1 MNKEERS
8 IAVDEAEQVQDGNG
22 VTILDLFNAVRKHVI
37 TAVVTLVIVMVAIC
51 AYTFTRTPQYTATSE
66 FLATYRS
73 SAAASGASS
82 NASELSSGA
91 NYINSQIQT
100 YPQLVKTES
109 VLQPVIDD
117 LGLDT
122 TVKELAES
130 VTASNPDGTMLVD
143 ISVNDPD
150 PKQASSIANS
160 VAENLRKQVT
170 STIYSDEGDKIIS
183 PVNLTVV
190 QQAYA
195 PASPSSPNVKLNLAA
210 GLAVGVILGI
220 VVAFIKDLLD
230 TRVRRDSDVTAVIDA
245 PVLGSLSRNEAY
257 AGTSPVIISR
267 PASRE
272 AEEIRRLRTNVMF
285 VLPDE
290 PLSNVIVV
298 TSTGPSEGKTTL
310 SVNLATAFA
319 ENGSKVLLID
329 ADVRNPSVSKALG
342 IEGAV
347 GLTHLITN
355 RVSSHDAIQ
364 RYWKPN
370 FHVLP
375 AGKQTMNPSILLNS
389 RAMKALVEQVSGA
402 YDYVIIDTA
411 PMQVANDA
419 AVFAKEGPE
428 LLLVAG
434 LGVTEKKLLRQTGH
448 ELSTLSIDP
457 VGLAMNYGET
467 EKPQK
472 GGYYYYGD
480 ESDDNG
486 KKRQIQHKKSEKT
499 YGCTRGAG
507 RGVQPQRPQRGRR
520 GVRQPVEH
528 QRQAVYVPGSE
539 GHSRH
544 DHRRQGT
551 GRPHVLFLRHVEGD
565 QGPSGCDPLPC
576 GGPVR
581 AASSGAL
588 GRHPYGRHDSR
599 SGLAACEVGQV
610 RLHVS
615 EAW

>member
-22 VTILDLFNAVRKHVI
+22 VTILDLFNAVRRHVI

-51 AYTFTRTPQYTATSE
+51 AYTFTCTPQYTATSE
-66 FLATYRS
+66 LLATYRS

-82 NASELSSGA
+82 NAGELSSGA

-122 TVKELAES
+122 TVKGLAAS
-130 VTASNPDGTMLVD
+130 VTASNPDDTMLVD
-143 ISVNDPD
+143 ISVNNPD

-195 PASPSSPNVKLNLAA
+195 PASPAHPTSSSIWRQVLRSVSFSASWLPLSS
-210 GLAVGVILGI
+210 
-220 VVAFIKDLLD
+220 LLD

-298 TSTGPSEGKTTL
+298 TSAGPSEGKTTL

-319 ENGSKVLLID
+319 ENGSKGT
-329 ADVRNPSVSKALG
+329 ADRCRCAQPLGEQGSAL
-342 IEGAV
+342 
-347 GLTHLITN
+347 
-355 RVSSHDAIQ
+355 RVQWA
-364 RYWKPN
+364 
-370 FHVLP
+370 
-375 AGKQTMNPSILLNS
+375 
-389 RAMKALVEQVSGA
+389 
-402 YDYVIIDTA
+402 
-411 PMQVANDA
+411 
-419 AVFAKEGPE
+419 
-428 LLLVAG
+428 
-434 LGVTEKKLLRQTGH
+434 
-448 ELSTLSIDP
+448 
-457 VGLAMNYGET
+457 
-467 EKPQK
+467 
-472 GGYYYYGD
+472 
-480 ESDDNG
+480 
-486 KKRQIQHKKSEKT
+486 
-499 YGCTRGAG
+499 
-507 RGVQPQRPQRGRR
+507 
-520 GVRQPVEH
+520 
-528 QRQAVYVPGSE
+528 
-539 GHSRH
+539 
-544 DHRRQGT
+544 
-551 GRPHVLFLRHVEGD
+551 
-565 QGPSGCDPLPC
+565 
-576 GGPVR
+576 
-581 AASSGAL
+581 
-588 GRHPYGRHDSR
+588 
-599 SGLAACEVGQV
+599 
-610 RLHVS
+610 
-615 EAW
+615 

>member
-66 FLATYRS
+66 LLATYRS

-82 NASELSSGA
+82 NAVELSSGA

-100 YPQLVKTES
+100 YPQLIKTES

-122 TVKELAES
+122 TVKELAAS

-195 PASPSSPNVKLNLAA
+195 PASPSSPNVKLNMAI
-210 GLAVGVILGI
+210 GLVSGI
-220 VVAFIKDLLD
+220 VLGVMVALIKDLLD
-230 TRVRRDSDVTAVIDA
+230 TRVRRDSDVTTVIDA

-257 AGTSPVIISR
+257 VGTSPVIISS

-298 TSTGPSEGKTTL
+298 TSAGPSEGKTTL

-434 LGVTEKKLLRQTGH
+434 LGVTEKKLLRQTGR

-486 KKRQIQHKKSEKT
+486 RKRQIQHKKSEKMKK
-499 YGCTRGAG
+499 
-507 RGVQPQRPQRGRR
+507 
-520 GVRQPVEH
+520 
-528 QRQAVYVPGSE
+528 
-539 GHSRH
+539 
-544 DHRRQGT
+544 D
-551 GRPHVLFLRHVEGD
+551 
-565 QGPSGCDPLPC
+565 
-576 GGPVR
+576 
-581 AASSGAL
+581 
-588 GRHPYGRHDSR
+588 
-599 SGLAACEVGQV
+599 
-610 RLHVS
+610 
-615 EAW
+615 

>member
-195 PASPSSPNVKLNLAA
+195 PASPVHLTSSS
-210 GLAVGVILGI
+210 IC
-220 VVAFIKDLLD
+220 
-230 TRVRRDSDVTAVIDA
+230 RQ
-245 PVLGSLSRNEAY
+245 VLRSVSFSASWLPLSRICW
-257 AGTSPVIISR
+257 TP
-267 PASRE
+267 
-272 AEEIRRLRTNVMF
+272 
-285 VLPDE
+285 
-290 PLSNVIVV
+290 
-298 TSTGPSEGKTTL
+298 
-310 SVNLATAFA
+310 
-319 ENGSKVLLID
+319 
-329 ADVRNPSVSKALG
+329 
-342 IEGAV
+342 
-347 GLTHLITN
+347 
-355 RVSSHDAIQ
+355 
-364 RYWKPN
+364 
-370 FHVLP
+370 
-375 AGKQTMNPSILLNS
+375 
-389 RAMKALVEQVSGA
+389 
-402 YDYVIIDTA
+402 
-411 PMQVANDA
+411 
-419 AVFAKEGPE
+419 VFAAILMLP
-428 LLLVAG
+428 LLSML
-434 LGVTEKKLLRQTGH
+434 
-448 ELSTLSIDP
+448 P
-457 VGLAMNYGET
+457 YW
-467 EKPQK
+467 
-472 GGYYYYGD
+472 
-480 ESDDNG
+480 
-486 KKRQIQHKKSEKT
+486 
-499 YGCTRGAG
+499 G
-507 RGVQPQRPQRGRR
+507 R
-520 GVRQPVEH
+520 
-528 QRQAVYVPGSE
+528 
-539 GHSRH
+539 
-544 DHRRQGT
+544 
-551 GRPHVLFLRHVEGD
+551 
-565 QGPSGCDPLPC
+565 
-576 GGPVR
+576 
-581 AASSGAL
+581 
-588 GRHPYGRHDSR
+588 
-599 SGLAACEVGQV
+599 
-610 RLHVS
+610 
-615 EAW
+615 

>member
-66 FLATYRS
+66 LLATYRS

-109 VLQPVIDD
+109 ALQPVIDD

-130 VTASNPDGTMLVD
+130 VTASNPDGTMLVE
-143 ISVNDPD
+143 ISVNNPD

-195 PASPSSPNVKLNLAA
+195 PASPAHPTSSSIWRQVLRSVSFSASWLPLSRICWN
-210 GLAVGVILGI
+210 
-220 VVAFIKDLLD
+220 

-310 SVNLATAFA
+310 STNLATAFA

-419 AVFAKEGPE
+419 AVFAKDGPE

-499 YGCTRGAG
+499 KK
-507 RGVQPQRPQRGRR
+507 
-520 GVRQPVEH
+520 
-528 QRQAVYVPGSE
+528 
-539 GHSRH
+539 
-544 DHRRQGT
+544 D
-551 GRPHVLFLRHVEGD
+551 
-565 QGPSGCDPLPC
+565 
-576 GGPVR
+576 
-581 AASSGAL
+581 
-588 GRHPYGRHDSR
+588 
-599 SGLAACEVGQV
+599 
-610 RLHVS
+610 
-615 EAW
+615 

>member
-22 VTILDLFNAVRKHVI
+22 VTILDLFNVVRRHVI

-51 AYTFTRTPQYTATSE
+51 AYTFTCTPQYTATSE
-66 FLATYRS
+66 LLATYRS

-82 NASELSSGA
+82 NAGELSSGA

-122 TVKELAES
+122 TVKGLAAS
-130 VTASNPDGTMLVD
+130 VTASNPDDTMLVD
-143 ISVNDPD
+143 ISVNNPD

-257 AGTSPVIISR
+257 VGTSPVIISR

-290 PLSNVIVV
+290 PLSNVI
-298 TSTGPSEGKTTL
+298 GP
-310 SVNLATAFA
+310 FA
-319 ENGSKVLLID
+319 V
-329 ADVRNPSVSKALG
+329 
-342 IEGAV
+342 
-347 GLTHLITN
+347 
-355 RVSSHDAIQ
+355 
-364 RYWKPN
+364 W
-370 FHVLP
+370 
-375 AGKQTMNPSILLNS
+375 
-389 RAMKALVEQVSGA
+389 
-402 YDYVIIDTA
+402 
-411 PMQVANDA
+411 
-419 AVFAKEGPE
+419 
-428 LLLVAG
+428 
-434 LGVTEKKLLRQTGH
+434 
-448 ELSTLSIDP
+448 
-457 VGLAMNYGET
+457 
-467 EKPQK
+467 
-472 GGYYYYGD
+472 
-480 ESDDNG
+480 
-486 KKRQIQHKKSEKT
+486 
-499 YGCTRGAG
+499 
-507 RGVQPQRPQRGRR
+507 
-520 GVRQPVEH
+520 
-528 QRQAVYVPGSE
+528 
-539 GHSRH
+539 
-544 DHRRQGT
+544 
-551 GRPHVLFLRHVEGD
+551 
-565 QGPSGCDPLPC
+565 C
-576 GGPVR
+576 G
-581 AASSGAL
+581 
-588 GRHPYGRHDSR
+588 
-599 SGLAACEVGQV
+599 
-610 RLHVS
+610 
-615 EAW
+615 

>member
-37 TAVVTLVIVMVAIC
+37 TALVTLVIVMVAIC

-66 FLATYRS
+66 LLATYRS

-82 NASELSSGA
+82 NAVELSSGA

-100 YPQLVKTES
+100 YPQLIKTES

-122 TVKELAES
+122 TVKELAAS

-195 PASPSSPNVKLNLAA
+195 PASPSSPNVKLNIAI
-210 GLAVGVILGI
+210 GLVSGIVLGI
-220 VVAFIKDLLD
+220 VVALIKDLLD

-342 IEGAV
+342 I
-347 GLTHLITN
+347 TN

-389 RAMKALVEQVSGA
+389 RAMKALVEQVAEA

-434 LGVTEKKLLRQTGH
+434 LGVTEKKLLRQTGR

-457 VGLAMNYGET
+457 VGLVMNYGEM

-486 KKRQIQHKKSEKT
+486 RKRQIQHKKSEKMKK
-499 YGCTRGAG
+499 
-507 RGVQPQRPQRGRR
+507 
-520 GVRQPVEH
+520 
-528 QRQAVYVPGSE
+528 
-539 GHSRH
+539 
-544 DHRRQGT
+544 D
-551 GRPHVLFLRHVEGD
+551 
-565 QGPSGCDPLPC
+565 
-576 GGPVR
+576 
-581 AASSGAL
+581 
-588 GRHPYGRHDSR
+588 
-599 SGLAACEVGQV
+599 
-610 RLHVS
+610 
-615 EAW
+615 

>member
-1 MNKEERS
+1 MLHFHL
-8 IAVDEAEQVQDGNG
+8 DNG
-22 VTILDLFNAVRKHVI
+22 
-37 TAVVTLVIVMVAIC
+37 
-51 AYTFTRTPQYTATSE
+51 
-66 FLATYRS
+66 
-73 SAAASGASS
+73 
-82 NASELSSGA
+82 
-91 NYINSQIQT
+91 
-100 YPQLVKTES
+100 
-109 VLQPVIDD
+109 
-117 LGLDT
+117 
-122 TVKELAES
+122 
-130 VTASNPDGTMLVD
+130 
-143 ISVNDPD
+143 
-150 PKQASSIANS
+150 
-160 VAENLRKQVT
+160 
-170 STIYSDEGDKIIS
+170 DEGDKIIS

-195 PASPSSPNVKLNLAA
+195 PASPSSPNVKLNIAI
-210 GLAVGVILGI
+210 GLVSGIVLGI
-220 VVAFIKDLLD
+220 VVALIKDLLD

-389 RAMKALVEQVSGA
+389 RAMKALVEQVAEA

-434 LGVTEKKLLRQTGH
+434 LGVTEKKLLRQTGR

-457 VGLAMNYGET
+457 VGLVMNYGEM

-486 KKRQIQHKKSEKT
+486 RKRQIQHKKSEKMKK
-499 YGCTRGAG
+499 
-507 RGVQPQRPQRGRR
+507 
-520 GVRQPVEH
+520 
-528 QRQAVYVPGSE
+528 
-539 GHSRH
+539 
-544 DHRRQGT
+544 D
-551 GRPHVLFLRHVEGD
+551 
-565 QGPSGCDPLPC
+565 
-576 GGPVR
+576 
-581 AASSGAL
+581 
-588 GRHPYGRHDSR
+588 
-599 SGLAACEVGQV
+599 
-610 RLHVS
+610 
-615 EAW
+615 

>member
-22 VTILDLFNAVRKHVI
+22 VTILDLFNVVRRHVI

-51 AYTFTRTPQYTATSE
+51 AYTFTCTPQYTATSE
-66 FLATYRS
+66 LLATYRS

-82 NASELSSGA
+82 NAGELSSGA

-122 TVKELAES
+122 TVKGLAAS
-130 VTASNPDGTMLVD
+130 VTASNPDDTMLVD
-143 ISVNDPD
+143 ISVNNPD

-257 AGTSPVIISR
+257 VGTSPVIIS
-267 PASRE
+267 
-272 AEEIRRLRTNVMF
+272 RRLRTNVMF

-298 TSTGPSEGKTTL
+298 TSAGPSEGKTTL

-434 LGVTEKKLLRQTGH
+434 LGVTEKKLLRQTGR

-486 KKRQIQHKKSEKT
+486 RKRQIQHKKSEKMKK
-499 YGCTRGAG
+499 
-507 RGVQPQRPQRGRR
+507 
-520 GVRQPVEH
+520 
-528 QRQAVYVPGSE
+528 
-539 GHSRH
+539 
-544 DHRRQGT
+544 D
-551 GRPHVLFLRHVEGD
+551 
-565 QGPSGCDPLPC
+565 
-576 GGPVR
+576 
-581 AASSGAL
+581 
-588 GRHPYGRHDSR
+588 
-599 SGLAACEVGQV
+599 
-610 RLHVS
+610 
-615 EAW
+615 

>member
-1 MNKEERS
+1 M
-8 IAVDEAEQVQDGNG
+8 
-22 VTILDLFNAVRKHVI
+22 
-37 TAVVTLVIVMVAIC
+37 
-51 AYTFTRTPQYTATSE
+51 
-66 FLATYRS
+66 
-73 SAAASGASS
+73 
-82 NASELSSGA
+82 
-91 NYINSQIQT
+91 
-100 YPQLVKTES
+100 
-109 VLQPVIDD
+109 
-117 LGLDT
+117 
-122 TVKELAES
+122 
-130 VTASNPDGTMLVD
+130 
-143 ISVNDPD
+143 
-150 PKQASSIANS
+150 
-160 VAENLRKQVT
+160 
-170 STIYSDEGDKIIS
+170 
-183 PVNLTVV
+183 V

-486 KKRQIQHKKSEKT
+486 RKRQIQHKKSEKMKK
-499 YGCTRGAG
+499 
-507 RGVQPQRPQRGRR
+507 
-520 GVRQPVEH
+520 
-528 QRQAVYVPGSE
+528 
-539 GHSRH
+539 
-544 DHRRQGT
+544 D
-551 GRPHVLFLRHVEGD
+551 
-565 QGPSGCDPLPC
+565 
-576 GGPVR
+576 
-581 AASSGAL
+581 
-588 GRHPYGRHDSR
+588 
-599 SGLAACEVGQV
+599 
-610 RLHVS
+610 
-615 EAW
+615 

>member
-285 VLPDE
+285 VLPD
-290 PLSNVIVV
+290 
-298 TSTGPSEGKTTL
+298 
-310 SVNLATAFA
+310 
-319 ENGSKVLLID
+319 
-329 ADVRNPSVSKALG
+329 VRNPSVSKALG

-499 YGCTRGAG
+499 KK
-507 RGVQPQRPQRGRR
+507 
-520 GVRQPVEH
+520 
-528 QRQAVYVPGSE
+528 
-539 GHSRH
+539 
-544 DHRRQGT
+544 D
-551 GRPHVLFLRHVEGD
+551 
-565 QGPSGCDPLPC
+565 
-576 GGPVR
+576 
-581 AASSGAL
+581 
-588 GRHPYGRHDSR
+588 
-599 SGLAACEVGQV
+599 
-610 RLHVS
+610 
-615 EAW
+615 

>member
-66 FLATYRS
+66 LLATYRS

-82 NASELSSGA
+82 NAVELSSGA

-100 YPQLVKTES
+100 YPQLIKTES

-122 TVKELAES
+122 TVKELAAS

-183 PVNLTVV
+183 PVNLV

-195 PASPSSPNVKLNLAA
+195 PASPSSPNVKLNMAI
-210 GLAVGVILGI
+210 GLVSGI
-220 VVAFIKDLLD
+220 VLGVMVALIKDLLD
-230 TRVRRDSDVTAVIDA
+230 TRVRRDSDVTTVIDA

-257 AGTSPVIISR
+257 VGTSPVIISR

-298 TSTGPSEGKTTL
+298 TSAGPSEGKTTL

-389 RAMKALVEQVSGA
+389 RAMRALIEQVAEA

-434 LGVTEKKLLRQTGH
+434 LGVTEKKLLRQRKR
-448 ELSTLSIDP
+448 LSMLITDRLYS
-457 VGLAMNYGET
+457 
-467 EKPQK
+467 
-472 GGYYYYGD
+472 
-480 ESDDNG
+480 
-486 KKRQIQHKKSEKT
+486 R
-499 YGCTRGAG
+499 
-507 RGVQPQRPQRGRR
+507 QRPYKRMK
-520 GVRQPVEH
+520 
-528 QRQAVYVPGSE
+528 
-539 GHSRH
+539 
-544 DHRRQGT
+544 T
-551 GRPHVLFLRHVEGD
+551 LMIM
-565 QGPSGCDPLPC
+565 
-576 GGPVR
+576 
-581 AASSGAL
+581 
-588 GRHPYGRHDSR
+588 
-599 SGLAACEVGQV
+599 
-610 RLHVS
+610 
-615 EAW
+615 